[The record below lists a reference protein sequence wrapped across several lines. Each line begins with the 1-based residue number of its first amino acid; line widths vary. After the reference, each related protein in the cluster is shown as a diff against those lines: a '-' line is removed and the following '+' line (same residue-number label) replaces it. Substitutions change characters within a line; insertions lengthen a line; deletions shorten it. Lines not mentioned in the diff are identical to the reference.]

1 MADMLQLLIELSGSL
16 REMMALVLVMKH
28 TGTVTDNIL
37 GLINGYDSIPQ
48 RWKEKLK
55 GEEIVQQ
62 VAEDLFVKVKGSEY
76 SPDASWKER
85 YPGG

>member
-1 MADMLQLLIELSGSL
+1 MADMLKLHRELSGSL

-37 GLINGYDSIPQ
+37 GLINRYGSIPQ
-48 RWKEKLK
+48 RWKEKLQ
-55 GEEIVQQ
+55 GEVLVKQ

-76 SPDASWKER
+76 SPDGEWKEK
-85 YPGG
+85 YPAG